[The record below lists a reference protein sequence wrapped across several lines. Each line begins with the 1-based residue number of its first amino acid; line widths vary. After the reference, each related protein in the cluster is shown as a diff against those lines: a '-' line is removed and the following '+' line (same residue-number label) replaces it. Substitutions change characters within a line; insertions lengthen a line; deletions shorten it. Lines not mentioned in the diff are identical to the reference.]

1 MPWVRFDDTYPVN
14 RKVGG
19 LSDAAF
25 RLHTEAIFWCARELT
40 DGRIARDELKQVS
53 GIARADRHVPE
64 LVRRGVWVETGQG
77 WEIHDYLVYQPTRE
91 KVLADREQKRAA
103 GRAGG
108 IKSGQVRRG
117 GEAKPKQRASGSVQ
131 HPNPPSSSKKGSG
144 RGPASP
150 GPAAP
155 ERPLRAVPDW
165 CGRCNKNNRL
175 DADNAGVSVPCP
187 RCHPERAA

>member
-64 LVRRGVWVETGQG
+64 LVRRGVWVETDQG
-77 WEIHDYLVYQPTRE
+77 WEIHDYLEYQPTKA
-91 KVLADREQKRAA
+91 KVLADREKKAAA
-103 GRAGG
+103 GRKGG

-117 GEAKPKQRASGSVQ
+117 REAKPKQSASRLVE

-144 RGPASP
+144 HGPASH
-150 GPAAP
+150 GPAVP
-155 ERPLRAVPDW
+155 EQTHSFVAAAYGECAE
-165 CGRCNKNNRL
+165 CGLPAGNRRHIRL
-175 DADNAGVSVPCP
+175 VGEAS
-187 RCHPERAA
+187 

>member
-1 MPWVRFDDTYPVN
+1 MPWVRFDDRYPVS

-40 DGRIARDELKQVS
+40 DGRIARDELKLVS
-53 GIARADRHVPE
+53 GIARPDRHVAE
-64 LVRRGVWVETGQG
+64 LVRRGLWDETAGG
-77 WEIHDYLVYQPTRE
+77 WQIHDYLDYQPTRA
-91 KVLADREQKRAA
+91 KVLADREKKAAA
-103 GRAGG
+103 GRVGG
-108 IKSGQVRRG
+108 VVSGQVRRG
-117 GEAKPKQRASGSVQ
+117 EKAKRKHGASRLVE

-155 ERPLRAVPDW
+155 ELRIVPKW
-165 CGRCNKNNRL
+165 CGRCHPDLRQYVGDD
-175 DADNAGVSVPCP
+175 DAYHPCP
-187 RCHPERAA
+187 DCHPERAA